1 MDVGRECVF
10 VFVFVFHLLFVLVF
24 VHSSPFFNFHT
35 FSLNPETAL
44 LYLYLSGDIHDEWTL
59 AENVAEPDYRMRM
72 ARHWD
77 EWISRKDYS

>member
-1 MDVGRECVF
+1 M
-10 VFVFVFHLLFVLVF
+10 
-24 VHSSPFFNFHT
+24 
-35 FSLNPETAL
+35 
-44 LYLYLSGDIHDEWTL
+44 YLHLSGDIHDEWTL